1 MMSTAAKIG
10 LFAALSLVAG
20 GSAAGQTSYHVV
32 SLSNSGTITGTVKW
46 SGPLPRSL
54 ALPINKD
61 VQVCDPESRKTRD
74 LERLI
79 VGPQGGV
86 ANTVVFLKNVYSGK
100 PFNFPESRR
109 FLDQKSCRYEPHIL
123 LVAQD
128 AALRMNSSDPVLHT
142 IHMDGAATYNLP
154 FPFTNQAVSRT
165 MQSPGLVNIKCN
177 GGHVWMNAEIMV
189 APHPYY
195 AVTDE
200 SGKFELADVP
210 PGQYEIV
217 AWHEGWSL
225 LRQQAA
231 IDLLTQRTIQRP
243 VFSEP
248 RTWQNTVTVDKN
260 ETAVVKFV
268 LSDK

>member
-1 MMSTAAKIG
+1 MMSQASKIA
-10 LFAALSLVAG
+10 LFVALSLFAG

-32 SLSNSGTITGTVKW
+32 SVSNSGTITGTVKW

-54 ALPINKD
+54 SFPINKD
-61 VQVCDPESRKTRD
+61 AQICDPESHKTRD

-79 VGPQGGV
+79 VGPQNGV

-109 FLDQKSCRYEPHIL
+109 FLDQKNCRYEPHVL

-154 FPFTNQAVSRT
+154 FPFTNQTVSRS
-165 MQSPGLVNIKCN
+165 MKSPGLVNVKCN
-177 GGHVWMNAEIMV
+177 GGHVWMNAEIFV

-200 SGKFELADVP
+200 SGKFELTDVP
-210 PGQYEIV
+210 PGEYEIV
-217 AWHEGWSL
+217 AWHEGWN
-225 LRQQAA
+225 LRRSETA
-231 IDLLTQRTIQRP
+231 IDVLTQRTIQRP

-248 RTWQNTVTVDKN
+248 KTWESKVTVGQN
-260 ETAVVKFV
+260 ETTVVKFV